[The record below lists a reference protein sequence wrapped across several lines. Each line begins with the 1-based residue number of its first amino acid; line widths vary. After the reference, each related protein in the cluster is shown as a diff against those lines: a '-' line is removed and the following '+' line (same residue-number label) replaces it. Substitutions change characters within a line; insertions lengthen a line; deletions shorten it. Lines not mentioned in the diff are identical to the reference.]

1 LPREYR
7 QVLTSNDKGNIAE
20 AAIALEAI
28 KLGIDVLKP
37 VAEHARYDLLFD
49 LGKRVMRVQCK
60 WGSLDRDLGVVCVR
74 VGGSRHTPNGYVT
87 STYSIDEVD
96 AIAVYC
102 GGLAETFLVPI
113 DVAAGKRQ
121 MHLRLEPPRNGQ
133 RACINLASDYQL
145 GAIAQLGE
153 RSAGSRKVA
162 GSSPASS
169 TPQADSDDNEITV
182 GAHLFRNH
190 FGYWME
196 RAAAGDQILIT
207 RRGRR
212 YARLGPPD
220 PQLATTDTA
229 PAPEPAGAQAETRPD
244 TARTSR

>member
-1 LPREYR
+1 
-7 QVLTSNDKGNIAE
+7 VLTSNDKGNIAE

-37 VAEHARYDLLFD
+37 MAEHGRYDLALD
-49 LGKRVMRVQCK
+49 LGGGLLRVQCK
-60 WGSLDRDLGVVCVR
+60 WGSLDRALGVICVR
-74 VGGSRHTPNGYVT
+74 VGGSRHTPSGYVT
-87 STYSIDEVD
+87 STYSTEEID

-102 GGLAETFLVPI
+102 AELAEAFLIPI

-121 MHLRLEPPRNGQ
+121 LHLRLDPPRNGQ
-133 RACINLASDYQL
+133 RACINLAGDYRL

-153 RSAGSRKVA
+153 RSAGSRKVG
-162 GSSPASS
+162 GSSPPSSIASAD
-169 TPQADSDDNEITV
+169 QAVTV
-182 GAHLFRNH
+182 GAHRFRNH

-196 RAAAGDQILIT
+196 RAAAGDEILIT

-220 PQLATTDTA
+220 PQLATTGTA
-229 PAPEPAGAQAETRPD
+229 PEQAPAADPEAPPRGTAGISP
-244 TARTSR
+244 

>member
-1 LPREYR
+1 
-7 QVLTSNDKGNIAE
+7 VLTSNDKGNIAE

-37 VAEHARYDLLFD
+37 VAEHGRYDLLFD
-49 LGKRVMRVQCK
+49 LGDQVMRVQCK

-102 GGLAETFLVPI
+102 GELAETYLVPI
-113 DVAAGKRQ
+113 HIAAGKRQ
-121 MHLRLEPPRNGQ
+121 MHLRLEPPRNSQ
-133 RACINLASDYQL
+133 RACINLAAEYQL

-169 TPQADSDDNEITV
+169 TPSPGDDRSEIAV

-196 RAAAGDQILIT
+196 RAAAGDEIVVT

-220 PQLATTDTA
+220 PRPATTDSASA
-229 PAPEPAGAQAETRPD
+229 PKPAADPAGPGPG
-244 TARTSR
+244 TAGTSH